1 MPKTFQSLQR
11 QHLPEQVARAIGL
24 SIMRQD
30 FKAGDVLLSEPELS
44 LQFNV
49 SRTVLREAL
58 KVLGKKGMIEARP
71 KIGTRVRPREDW
83 NLLDADVIDWQ
94 YETGPDK
101 NFLEAICEVR
111 LMFEPLAARFAAA
124 RATNEEIETI
134 VDYCQRMQEDIELTE
149 HYISTDLQFH
159 AAIYAATHNP
169 LLQQIM
175 ATLAA
180 SLRTSRL
187 VTSHLPGANQAAMP
201 AHQAVT
207 EAIRMRDEQAAE
219 EAMRTL
225 VIATTEDI
233 QRTFGYYNSKND
245 EQSIVLL

>member
-24 SIMRQD
+24 SIMRRE

-44 LQFNV
+44 VQFHV

-58 KVLGKKGMIEARP
+58 KVLGKKGLIESRP
-71 KIGTRVRPREDW
+71 KIGTRVRPRSDW

-94 YETGPDK
+94 YEVGPDR

-111 LMFEPLAARFAAA
+111 LMFEPMAARFAAI

-134 VDYCQRMQEDIELTE
+134 VDYCQRMQDGIESTE
-149 HYISTDLQFH
+149 TYISTDLLFH
-159 AAIYAATHNP
+159 AAIYAATHNE

-175 ATLAA
+175 ATIAA

-207 EAIRMRDEQAAE
+207 EAIRQRDEQAAE
-219 EAMRTL
+219 QAMRKL

-233 QRTFGYYNSKND
+233 QRTFGYSIPENSEPAGN
-245 EQSIVLL
+245 LL

>member
-44 LQFNV
+44 LQFHV

-58 KVLGKKGMIEARP
+58 KVLGKKGLIESRP
-71 KIGTRVRPREDW
+71 KLGTRVRPREDW

-94 YETGPDK
+94 YEIGPDK
-101 NFLEAICEVR
+101 NFLEAVCEVR
-111 LMFEPLAARFAAA
+111 LMFEPMAARFAAA
-124 RATNEEIETI
+124 RATKEEIETI
-134 VDYCQRMQEDIELTE
+134 VDYCQRMQEGIESSE
-149 HYISTDLQFH
+149 NYISNDLQFH

-180 SLRTSRL
+180 SLRSSRL
-187 VTSHLPGANQAAMP
+187 VTSHLPGANLAAMP

-207 EAIRMRDEQAAE
+207 EAIRMRDEQTAE
-219 EAMRTL
+219 EAMRKL

-233 QRTFGYYNSKND
+233 QQTFGYFMAENSEPASN
-245 EQSIVLL
+245 LL

>member
-58 KVLGKKGMIEARP
+58 KVLGKKGMIESRP
-71 KIGTRVRPREDW
+71 KIGTRVRPRTDW

-94 YETGPDK
+94 YEIGPDK

-134 VDYCQRMQEDIELTE
+134 VDYCQLMQEEIDSTE
-149 HYISTDLQFH
+149 NYIAADLQFH
-159 AAIYAATHNP
+159 AAIYAATHNE

-187 VTSHLPGANQAAMP
+187 VTSHLPGADLAAMP

-207 EAIRMRDEQAAE
+207 EAIRTRDEHAAE
-219 EAMRTL
+219 EDMRKL
-225 VIATTEDI
+225 VLATTEDI
-233 QRTFGYYNSKND
+233 QRAFGFSRPENSKPPA
-245 EQSIVLL
+245 ILL